1 MIAWGLV
8 LVGIAVLIHTYQI
21 KHLYLTKK
29 DK

>member
-8 LVGIAVLIHTYQI
+8 LIGITVLIHTYQI
-21 KHLYLTKK
+21 QRLYLTKK